1 MSFLAPLFLAGGLLI
16 GLPIL
21 FHLIRRTTREVTPF
35 SSLMFLMPTPPRVT
49 KRSRVD
55 NLLLLLL
62 RCLAVLLLAA
72 AFARPLMTWAQ
83 KKDPAVTGEGIRTVL
98 LIDNS
103 ASMRRTGMWEAA
115 QAKVKEVSAGFR
127 PAEAVTIA
135 TFDATPRT
143 LVNAKDWLATAP
155 VARAERVTTALTAVE
170 PGWNATA
177 LDAALLYAVDVLDR
191 QEEGYVPGGEIIV
204 VTDLQEGSKLTEL
217 QGFEWP
223 KAIRVRQG
231 RRDSSVQRVLKV
243 NAE

>member
-55 NLLLLLL
+55 NLLLLFL

-103 ASMRRTGMWEAA
+103 ASMRRAGMWEAA
-115 QAKVKEVSAGFR
+115 QAKVN
-127 PAEAVTIA
+127 EAA
-135 TFDATPRT
+135 AHGSSTFARVICLTCDALYSDPSTRT
-143 LVNAKDWLATAP
+143 SKMSKF
-155 VARAERVTTALTAVE
+155 
-170 PGWNATA
+170 
-177 LDAALLYAVDVLDR
+177 VD
-191 QEEGYVPGGEIIV
+191 Q
-204 VTDLQEGSKLTEL
+204 GS
-217 QGFEWP
+217 
-223 KAIRVRQG
+223 
-231 RRDSSVQRVLKV
+231 D
-243 NAE
+243 